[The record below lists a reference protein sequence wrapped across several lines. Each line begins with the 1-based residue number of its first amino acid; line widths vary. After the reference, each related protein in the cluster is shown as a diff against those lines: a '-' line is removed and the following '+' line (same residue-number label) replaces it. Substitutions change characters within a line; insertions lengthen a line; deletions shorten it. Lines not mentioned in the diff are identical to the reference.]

1 MRIGDVGLVDIAVLI
16 GWFTMVCM
24 TLAVFGVPADADPTG
39 LDQ

>member
-1 MRIGDVGLVDIAVLI
+1 VDVAVLI

-24 TLAVFGVPADADPTG
+24 TLNVYDVPANATG